1 MKAVKTKVQDDM
13 PTPVYGAADETG
25 DYLADVQR
33 KMKLNIIR
41 NTPEELVFDMI
52 GVDAPLAN
60 ALRRILIAEVPTMA
74 IERVYVSEN
83 TSVIQDEVLSHRLGL
98 IPLKADPRE
107 FEMMTA
113 DDESNSMNTLVF
125 KLQVV
130 AGENKAD
137 PDGFTSVYSSQLEW
151 QPVGSQ
157 ADTFEHDPI
166 RPVHDDILIARLKP
180 GQVISL
186 EAHATKGIGKE
197 HAKWSPVG
205 TASYRLLPE
214 LVVGEEVEGATA
226 HELVE
231 KCPMG
236 VFDIEDI
243 GRDVAVPVRP
253 RDCTMCRECV
263 RGTAGNG
270 KPWKDLVTIHRIMNH
285 FIFSIESTGCLP
297 AAELFSEAVKILNEK
312 CIETQGALAETL
324 EVDAE

>member
-1 MKAVKTKVQDDM
+1 M
-13 PTPVYGAADETG
+13 
-25 DYLADVQR
+25 
-33 KMKLNIIR
+33 
-41 NTPEELVFDMI
+41 
-52 GVDAPLAN
+52 
-60 ALRRILIAEVPTMA
+60 
-74 IERVYVSEN
+74 
-83 TSVIQDEVLSHRLGL
+83 
-98 IPLKADPRE
+98 
-107 FEMMTA
+107 
-113 DDESNSMNTLVF
+113 
-125 KLQVV
+125 
-130 AGENKAD
+130 
-137 PDGFTSVYSSQLEW
+137 SVYSSQLEW

-285 FIFSIESTGCLP
+285 FICTRAVACVASGASALTASVVRVCGCCSLH
-297 AAELFSEAVKILNEK
+297 
-312 CIETQGALAETL
+312 
-324 EVDAE
+324 